1 MSVDIDFGGLGE
13 YERYKLMASLIVP
26 RPIAFVTTVDAA
38 GATNAAPFSMFCMLG
53 EEPPLLLIS
62 LNRVAGGGQ
71 KDTARN
77 IDLTGEFV
85 VHMVDEELAHA
96 ADRSSEALPYG
107 TSELEALGLD
117 TIDSTIVAP
126 PTIVSAPV
134 AFECVLH
141 EKLETTSREIFIGRI
156 VSLHTRGDLIDT
168 DTWRVRLTDYFP
180 VARFGASFY
189 TTTRDR
195 FSLPRDENQPA
206 ARTTAIDEL

>member
-1 MSVDIDFGGLGE
+1 MSFDIDFGELGE

-26 RPIAFVTTVDAA
+26 RPIAFVTTVDA
-38 GATNAAPFSMFCMLG
+38 GGVTNAAPFSMFCMLG

-62 LNRVAGGGQ
+62 LNKVTGGGQ
-71 KDTARN
+71 KDTAQN
-77 IDLTGEFV
+77 IDLNGEFV

-96 ADRSSEALPYG
+96 ADRSSESLPYG
-107 TSELEALGLD
+107 TSELEHLGL
-117 TIDSTIVAP
+117 STTESKLVSP
-126 PTIVSAPV
+126 PTIVAAPV

-156 VSLHTRGDLIDT
+156 VSLHTRDDLIDT
-168 DTWRVRLTDYFP
+168 NTWRVRLANYFP

-195 FSLPRDENQPA
+195 FALPQGDTSPA
-206 ARTTAIDEL
+206 VLSTVIDEL